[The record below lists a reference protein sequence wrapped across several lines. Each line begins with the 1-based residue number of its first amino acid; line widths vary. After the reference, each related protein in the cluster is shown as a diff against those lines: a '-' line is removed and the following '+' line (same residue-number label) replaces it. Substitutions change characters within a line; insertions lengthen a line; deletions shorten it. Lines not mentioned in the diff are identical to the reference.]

1 MQLPHWV
8 VLQGRDYAPERAT
21 IILVPLQRTAERG
34 CWWKVS
40 KSGGPVRTMDFYLL
54 VVSGVSTLALRGREA
69 KRIQVV
75 RVGRAA
81 EFPWYPSPPNPRKSE
96 EKGYENHP
104 TTVYSIFVTRDRNC
118 TCFSSGRGVA

>member
-1 MQLPHWV
+1 
-8 VLQGRDYAPERAT
+8 
-21 IILVPLQRTAERG
+21 
-34 CWWKVS
+34 
-40 KSGGPVRTMDFYLL
+40 MDLYLL

-104 TTVYSIFVTRDRNC
+104 TTVYSIRTRDRHW
-118 TCFSSGRGVA
+118 TWFSSGRGIA